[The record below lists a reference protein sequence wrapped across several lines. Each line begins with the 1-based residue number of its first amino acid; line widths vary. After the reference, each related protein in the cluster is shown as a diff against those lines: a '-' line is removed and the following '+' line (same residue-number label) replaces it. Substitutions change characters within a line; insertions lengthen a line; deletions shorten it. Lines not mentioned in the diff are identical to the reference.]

1 MMRGTWSGKLLSLL
15 VCSAGLVGAGCGGGS
30 AGTFVSVELRQGT
43 LSQPISTIELNLSFN
58 GEMASRTLTEPG
70 GAVIALPTS
79 AVFKIRS
86 GEGPITVLAS
96 ARNAAGDLLAQGTA
110 MGNVVRDDT
119 LGLTITF
126 GEVLVDGGTDG
137 GGGNATL
144 TIDKTTQD
152 FGTVVTGMSSAPTSF
167 TITNTGTATSGTLA
181 STITGTGFS
190 IATNTCATMT
200 LAPAASCSIGV
211 VFSPTSAGAATG
223 MLTVTGAPGGTA
235 GAALTGTGVA
245 PGELSISPATQDFGM
260 VVTGGNSATTT
271 FTVTN
276 TGGTPTGA
284 LAVALSGTDLAQFE
298 VTSDGCN
305 TQVLA
310 GAATCQITLRFS
322 PTTAG
327 SKTASVTVTATP
339 GGTTVASL
347 TGVGLAPGALTM
359 TPASQDFGMVLQAT
373 PSAPIDFTVTN
384 TGGSTTGT
392 LTTAVSGAHAG
403 DFMISANTC
412 MNSTLP
418 AAGTCTISVRFQPT
432 TSGSRSASLT
442 ISGNP
447 GGSAASQLTGV
458 GLGPA
463 NLVAAPLT
471 HDFGAVTTGS
481 SGTQSITIT
490 NTGGVASGV
499 AATSLGGTDA
509 GQFSIASDTC
519 GTALNPGGTCAV
531 TVRFSPTTT
540 GAKVAR
546 LSVTASPGGTA
557 MTDLTGSGLAPG
569 ALSVSPNNQDFGS
582 IVQGGMTPPQTF
594 TVTNTGGSPTGAVT
608 AMLSGAQA
616 SQFTV
621 VSDMCSTMMLPAGGT
636 CTISARFNP
645 STPGSKSVGLQITA
659 SPGGTTNANLTGTGL
674 AQASLSVSPT
684 SFTFPSTT
692 VNATSVTNFTV
703 SNSGGVASG
712 ALSSTIG
719 GTNPTQFSIGTNT
732 CGTNPLAAGGVCTIQ
747 VIFQPTSVGVKS
759 GSLNVSGTPGGTAAA
774 TLGGTAIS
782 AAAITVTP
790 NPQAWGGVPVGMTAD
805 RTLTVTNTG
814 GTASGTVSVSL
825 SGTNANQWSILAPT
839 GTDCVSGGT
848 VLAAA
853 MTCTVRLRFAPTVPG
868 PLSASLNIAASPGG
882 PASGS
887 LTGTGQQAVLSGSV
901 TANAFGTIEVGA
913 TSTPAFVFTVRNTGD
928 ATSGVPSVGITGH
941 SGDFINTNTCS
952 AALAPNATCV
962 VNIQF
967 RPSTGGNR
975 AATYTVTA
983 TPGGS
988 AAINVTGVGGYR
1000 ITASK
1005 TGSGTGTISSNT
1017 GGIVCGTGTGCYA
1030 IYAPGT
1036 VVTLTSAETAGT
1048 SQHMTW
1054 GGSCAAAG
1062 AATTCM
1068 LTVAAAALTAPVT
1081 YELRPATTITRQPPP
1096 GATNSGILIWEFTSS
1111 IAGSTFDCF
1120 VNSVRVTC
1128 TSPHSVTVSRADTTT
1143 FSVVAIAPTGA
1154 RDATAAVGTTTFM
1167 QTNPLMLYEME
1178 GNANNTGLMPGFN
1191 ATFAGGTFVTGKFG
1205 TALRFDGTAGA
1216 GAIIA
1221 GMGPVFGSSSP
1232 GWTISLWFMEL
1243 APAKGSAFLLDIRDS
1258 FGWETYN
1265 GASGT
1270 GLFTCSNGNPAC
1282 DSFTLPTLGV
1292 WHNIVWV
1299 YDGAYNV
1306 GAPMNIYL
1314 DGVGVPAATVNNT
1327 TPAVLLNSSIAS
1339 MGLGR
1344 DIASTPLEPSKFAI
1358 DRVKV
1363 FNIVHT
1369 PTTRCT
1375 FVIGG
1380 TYSAAT
1386 GNCTLPP

>member
-1 MMRGTWSGKLLSLL
+1 MMRGTWGGKLLALL
-15 VCSAGLVGAGCGGGS
+15 VCSAGLVGVGCGGGS

-43 LSQPISTIELNLSFN
+43 LSQPISSIELNLVFN
-58 GEMASRTLTEPG
+58 GQMANRTLTEAG
-70 GAVIALPTS
+70 GGVIALPTS
-79 AVFKIRS
+79 AVFKIRN
-86 GEGPITVLAS
+86 GEGSIMVLAS

-144 TIDKTTQD
+144 TIDKATQD

-167 TITNTGTATSGTLA
+167 TITNTGTGTSGTLA

-200 LAPAASCSIGV
+200 LAPAATCNIGV
-211 VFSPTSAGAATG
+211 VFSPTTAVAATG

-235 GAALTGTGVA
+235 GAALTGNGVA
-245 PGELSISPATQDFGM
+245 PGELSISPPTQDFGM
-260 VVTGGNSATTT
+260 VVMGGNSATTT

-284 LAVALSGTDLAQFE
+284 LAVALSGTDLTQFE
-298 VTSDGCN
+298 VTSDGCD

-322 PTTAG
+322 PTSAG

-347 TGVGLAPGALTM
+347 TGIGLAPGALTM
-359 TPASQDFGMVLQAT
+359 TPAAQDFGMVQQGT
-373 PSAPIDFTVTN
+373 PSAAFDFTVTN

-412 MNSTLP
+412 MNSTLL

-432 TSGSRSASLT
+432 ASGSRSASLT
-442 ISGNP
+442 ISGTP

-499 AATSLGGTDA
+499 GATSLGGADA

-519 GTALNPGGTCAV
+519 GTALSPGGTCTV

-540 GAKVAR
+540 GAKVGR

-557 MTDLTGSGLAPG
+557 MTDLMGSGLAPG
-569 ALSVSPNNQDFGS
+569 ALSISPSNQDFGS
-582 IVQGGMTPPQTF
+582 IVQGGMTGTQNF

-608 AMLSGAQA
+608 AMLAGAQA
-616 SQFTV
+616 NQFTL
-621 VSDMCSTMMLPAGGT
+621 VSDMCSTMVLPAGGT

-645 STPGSKSVGLQITA
+645 STPGFKSVGLQITA

-674 AQASLSVSPT
+674 AQASLSVTPT
-684 SFTFPSTT
+684 SFTYPSTT
-692 VNATSVTNFTV
+692 VNSTSVTTFTV

-712 ALSSTIG
+712 ALSSMLG
-719 GTNPTQFSIGTNT
+719 GTHANQFNISTNT

-747 VIFQPTSVGVKS
+747 VVFQPTSVGVKS
-759 GSLNVSGTPGGTAAA
+759 ASLNISGTPGGTAAA

-790 NPQAWGGVPVGMTAD
+790 NPQDWAGVPVGMTAD

-839 GTDCVSGGT
+839 GTDCVSGST
-848 VLAAA
+848 VLPAA
-853 MTCTVRLRFAPTVPG
+853 MTCTVRLRFSPTLVG
-868 PLSASLNIAASPGG
+868 PLSGSLNIAASPGG

-901 TANAFGTIEVGA
+901 SANAFGTIEVGA

-928 ATSGVPSVGITGH
+928 ATSGVPSVGISGNT
-941 SGDFINTNTCS
+941 GDFISTNTCS
-952 AALAPNATCV
+952 AALAPNATCTV
-962 VNIQF
+962 SIQF

-983 TPGGS
+983 SPGGS

-1005 TGSGTGTISSNT
+1005 TGGGTGTISSNT
-1017 GGIVCGTGTGCYA
+1017 GGISCGTTCFA
-1030 IYAPGT
+1030 IYPPGT
-1036 VVTLTSAETAGT
+1036 MVTLTSAEAAG

-1054 GGSCAAAG
+1054 GGSCAGAG
-1062 AATTCM
+1062 TATTCM

-1081 YELRPATTITRQPPP
+1081 YELRPDTTITRQPPP
-1096 GATNSGILIWEFTSS
+1096 GATNSGILIWEFTST

-1120 VNSVRVTC
+1120 VNAVRATC
-1128 TSPHSVTVSRADTTT
+1128 TSPHSVTVTRGSTTT

-1154 RDATAAVGTTTFM
+1154 RDASAAVGTATTSN
-1167 QTNPLMLYEME
+1167 TNPLMLYEME
-1178 GNANNTGLMPGFN
+1178 SNANNTGLMPGFN
-1191 ATFAGGTFVTGKFG
+1191 ATFAGATFEAGKFG
-1205 TALRFDGTAGA
+1205 NAIRFDGSSTAGA
-1216 GAIIA
+1216 LIT
-1221 GMGPVFGSSSP
+1221 GMGPVFGSTSP
-1232 GWTISLWFMEL
+1232 GWTISMWFREDS
-1243 APAKGSAFLLDIRDS
+1243 PGKTNSRLLDIR
-1258 FGWETYN
+1258 FNTGWETYH
-1265 GASGT
+1265 GVST
-1270 GLFTCSNGNPAC
+1270 TSITTCSSGNPGCA
-1282 DSFTLPTLGV
+1282 SFTNPSFGV
-1292 WHNIVWV
+1292 WHNIVWE
-1299 YDGAYNV
+1299 YDPASYATGA
-1306 GAPMNIYL
+1306 AMNIYL
-1314 DGVGVPAATVNNT
+1314 DGVGTPVATINGT
-1327 TPAVLLNSSIAS
+1327 TPAILVGSDITA

-1344 DIASTPLEPSKFAI
+1344 DPAVPPTRPSAFFI

-1363 FNIVHT
+1363 FNVVHT

-1380 TYSAAT
+1380 TYNSAT